1 MFKMAAA
8 QCRQDIVYT
17 YLVGRKAKLVVN
29 GDFKYGAGMFELD
42 N

>member
-1 MFKMAAA
+1 M
-8 QCRQDIVYT
+8 VYT

-29 GDFKYGAGMFELD
+29 GDFKDGAGVLEFH